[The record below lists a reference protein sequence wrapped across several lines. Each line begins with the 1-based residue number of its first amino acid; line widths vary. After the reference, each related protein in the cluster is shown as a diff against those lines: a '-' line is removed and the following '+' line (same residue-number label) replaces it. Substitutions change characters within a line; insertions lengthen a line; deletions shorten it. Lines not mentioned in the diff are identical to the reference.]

1 MKMEQ
6 NIEPFI
12 MEHNDRGFRPQSF
25 YVDNNMRVEKAVD
38 SFLYLPGIQSSFG
51 RENNMFNLEVE
62 DIDDP
67 DYLSEVELIEI
78 EASLK
83 DYSEGK
89 FKRGSIDE
97 LLKDLK
103 D

>member
-6 NIEPFI
+6 DIEQ
-12 MEHNDRGFRPQSF
+12 HNDREFRSQSF
-25 YVDNNMRVEKAVD
+25 SIDSNLRVEKAVN
-38 SFLYLPGIQSSFG
+38 SFLYLTEIQSSFG
-51 RENNMFNLEVE
+51 RENNMFNFEGE

-89 FKRGSIDE
+89 FKRGSIDD

>member
-1 MKMEQ
+1 MEQ
-6 NIEPFI
+6 TLEPFI
-12 MEHNDRGFRPQSF
+12 MEYNDREFQSQSF
-25 YVDNNMRVEKAVD
+25 YVDNNLRVENAID
-38 SFLYLPGIQSSFG
+38 SFLYLPGFQSSFG
-51 RENNMFNLEVE
+51 IENNMLDFNSE

>member
-1 MKMEQ
+1 MEED
-6 NIEPFI
+6 IEPFI
-12 MEHNDRGFRPQSF
+12 MSHNDREFRSQPF
-25 YVDNNMRVEKAVD
+25 YVDYNMRVDKTVD

-67 DYLSEVELIEI
+67 EYLSEIELIQI

-83 DYSEGK
+83 DYSEGR
-89 FKRGSIDE
+89 FKRGSIDD
-97 LLKDLK
+97 LLKDLN

>member
-1 MKMEQ
+1 
-6 NIEPFI
+6 
-12 MEHNDRGFRPQSF
+12 MEHNDREFQSQSF
-25 YVDNNMRVEKAVD
+25 YVDNNLRVEKAID
-38 SFLYLPGIQSSFG
+38 SFLYLPGFQSSFG
-51 RENNMFNLEVE
+51 IENNMLDPKAE